1 MKNNASLIKK
11 QFIKDLNNYSL
22 DSINVASLCKE
33 LNIQRQ
39 TFYYHFRDVYDLTES
54 ILVDMQNDLFLN
66 VDNSYF
72 LTKILEFIK
81 AYFLTKILEF
91 IKDESRFFVELI
103 RGNLKELVI
112 KFLSNLLIPC
122 VQFRLDEF
130 DEIKYLSKKEVNEI
144 INYHKTAISNL
155 IINELKDEDNY
166 NISITL
172 NKIEIFINKKVLELN
187 IKYINE
193 NRNKI

>member
-39 TFYYHFRDVYDLTES
+39 TFYYHFRDIYDLTES

-66 VDNSYF
+66 VDNS
-72 LTKILEFIK
+72 
-81 AYFLTKILEF
+81 YFLTKILEF

-122 VQFRLDEF
+122 IQFRLDEF

-155 IINELKDEDNY
+155 IINELKDEDEY